1 MPEPVVEQTL
11 THCPYCAL
19 NCGLKLNT
27 TGGEVVG
34 YERWKQSP
42 FSGGAL
48 CSKGV
53 TAWQQVHHRDRLLR
67 PLVRRDGQ
75 LVETTWEHA
84 LDLAAAGFADVRRR
98 LGPAGNAVMG
108 GGSLTNEKAYLV
120 GKFARLALR
129 TPHVDLNGRMCM
141 SSAAA
146 AATRA
151 FGLDRAMT
159 PLDDLPHAQVAMVI
173 GANISSTYPVKVPGM
188 LDKVRRHG
196 RVIVVDPRAGRFVAA
211 TDLHLALKPGTDAII
226 ANGLLRAVAALG
238 LVDRRFVDERT
249 AGFDEA
255 LAAAEPW
262 TPHRVEAATGVDAR
276 SLVEAARLL
285 GSAKRAMVLHARGAE
300 QQTSGTQNALAYINV
315 ALACGLAGRRG
326 CGIVPLTGQRN
337 GQGGREHGQRC
348 DQLPGARSIEDP
360 EHRRQVA
367 ATWGVEPERIP
378 GRGRSFVEVFDD
390 AHEGRVAGMLTIST
404 NPAVS
409 SPDLHKVRRALS
421 RLEHLVVIDPFLSET
436 AQFATV
442 VLPGTTFAEEDGT
455 ITTTD
460 GRVVRVDA
468 AVGPQPG
475 RGDIDVFRNLANRL
489 GAGRHFSFVDGREVF
504 EELRRVSAGGPADY
518 SGMTWDAIRS
528 RGGIFWP
535 CPEEGHP
542 GTPLLYTERFAHPDG
557 KARFHAVTPA
567 DPPVVADTEYP
578 LVLTT
583 GRVLAHYLS
592 GNQTRRIEDQAAKAP
607 EAYVEVHPATAS
619 RLGLQAGRPVRLTSR
634 QGSVEVPWK
643 DHGGLRRDMLFMPY
657 HWPVANLL
665 TADDLDPVSRIP
677 GLKYTPVKLQ
687 PAPAPGDATE
697 GQPSTPASTTP
708 SAAATLTAPSSTF
721 TG

>member
-1 MPEPVVEQTL
+1 VQRVL

-19 NCGLKLNT
+19 NCGLKLKT
-27 TGGEVVG
+27 AGGEVVG

-53 TAWQQVHHRDRLLR
+53 TAWQQVHHPDRLIR
-67 PLVRRDGQ
+67 PLVRRDGE
-75 LVETTWEHA
+75 LEETTWEHA
-84 LDLAAAGFADVRRR
+84 LDVAAHGFADVRRR
-98 LGPAGNAVMG
+98 LGPEANAVMG

-120 GKFARLALR
+120 GKFARLALG

-146 AATRA
+146 AAVRA

-159 PLDDLPHAQVAMVI
+159 PLSELAHAHVAMVI
-173 GANISSTYPVKVPGM
+173 GANISSTYPVKVPTM

-196 RVIVVDPRAGRFVAA
+196 RVIVVDPRGGRFVAR
-211 TDLHLALKPGTDAII
+211 TDLHLALKPGTDAIL

-249 AGFDEA
+249 TGFEDA
-255 LAAAEPW
+255 LAAADPW

-276 SLVEAARLL
+276 SVVEAARLL
-285 GSAKRAMVLHARGAE
+285 ASAKRAMVLHARGAE
-300 QQTSGTQNALAYINV
+300 QQTSGTQNVLAYVNV
-315 ALACGLAGRRG
+315 ALACGLAGKRG

-367 ATWGVEPERIP
+367 AVWGVEPQQIP

-436 AQFATV
+436 AEYASV

-489 GAGRHFSFVDGREVF
+489 GAGRHFGFVNGREVF

-518 SGMTWDAIRS
+518 SGMTWDGIRA

-542 GTPLLYTERFAHPDG
+542 GTPTLYTERFAHPDG
-557 KARFHAVTPA
+557 KARFHAVMPTA
-567 DPPVVADTEYP
+567 PPVVADGDYP

-592 GNQTRRIEDQAAKAP
+592 GNQTRRIDDQNAKAP
-607 EAYVEVHPATAS
+607 EVYVEVHPGTAT
-619 RLGLQAGRPVRLTSR
+619 RFGLRPEAPALLTSR
-634 QGSVEVPWK
+634 QGAVEVPWREH
-643 DHGGLRRDMLFMPY
+643 DGLRRDTLFMPY

-665 TADDLDPVSRIP
+665 TADDLDPTSRIP
-677 GLKYTPVKLQ
+677 GLKYTPVRLEPVGANRTSAGHSCRRSPQ
-687 PAPAPGDATE
+687 PCDR
-697 GQPSTPASTTP
+697 
-708 SAAATLTAPSSTF
+708 
-721 TG
+721 

>member
-1 MPEPVVEQTL
+1 MAGSQPPVEQAL

-27 TGGEVVG
+27 AEGQVVG

-53 TAWQQVHHRDRLLR
+53 TAWKQVHHPDRVRR
-67 PLVRRDGQ
+67 PLVRRQGR
-75 LVETTWEHA
+75 LVETTWEEG
-84 LDLAAAGFADVRRR
+84 LDAAAHGFIDVRSR
-98 LGPAGNAVMG
+98 LGPSANAVLG

-120 GKFARLALR
+120 GKFGRLALG

-159 PLDDLPHAQVAMVI
+159 PLEEMEHSQVVMII
-173 GANISSTYPVKVPGM
+173 GANISSTYPVKVPRM
-188 LDKVRRHG
+188 LDRVRRHG
-196 RVIVVDPRAGRFVAA
+196 RVIVVDPRAGRFVDSR
-211 TDLHLALKPGTDAII
+211 DLHLALKPGTDAIL

-238 LVDRRFVDERT
+238 LVDHRFVDERT
-249 AGFDEA
+249 VGLDDA

-262 TPHRVEAATGVDAR
+262 TPYRVEAATGVDAL

-285 GSAKRAMVLHARGAE
+285 GSAKRAMILHARGAE
-300 QQTSGTQNALAYINV
+300 QQVSGTQNALAYINV
-315 ALACGLAGRRG
+315 ALACGHAGKRG

-360 EHRRQVA
+360 EHRRYTA
-367 ATWGVEPERIP
+367 AVWGVEPEQIP
-378 GRGRSFVEVFDD
+378 GRGRSFVEILDD
-390 AHEGRVAGMLTIST
+390 AHEGTVAGLLTIST

-409 SPDLHKVRRALS
+409 APDLRKVGRALS

-436 AQFATV
+436 AEHASV

-468 AVGPQPG
+468 AVGPVPG

-489 GAGRHFSFVDGREVF
+489 GAGRHFGFVSGREVF
-504 EELRRVSAGGPADY
+504 EELRRASAGGQADY

-542 GTPLLYTERFAHPDG
+542 GTPMLYTERFAHPDG
-557 KARFHAVTPA
+557 RARFHPITPV
-567 DPPVVADTEYP
+567 DPPVVADDDYP

-592 GNQTRRIEDQAAKAP
+592 GNQTRRIEDQRSKAP
-607 EAYVEVHPATAS
+607 DVYVEVHPATAT
-619 RLGLQAGRPVRLTSR
+619 RIGLRVGEPVRLTSR

-643 DHGGLRRDMLFMPY
+643 EHDGLRRDTLFMPY

-677 GLKYTPVKLQ
+677 GLKYTPVTM
-687 PAPAPGDATE
+687 APAGPMDDRRE
-697 GQPSTPASTTP
+697 QGQYSNV
-708 SAAATLTAPSSTF
+708 
-721 TG
+721 G

>member
-1 MPEPVVEQTL
+1 VAGTQPPVEQAL

-27 TGGEVVG
+27 AGGKVVG

-53 TAWQQVHHRDRLLR
+53 TAWQQVHHPDRLTR
-67 PLVRRDGQ
+67 PLVRLNGE
-75 LVETTWEHA
+75 LEETTWENG
-84 LDLAAAGFADVRRR
+84 LDVAAQGFSDVRRR
-98 LGPAGNAVMG
+98 LGPEANAVMG

-120 GKFARLALR
+120 GKFARLALG

-159 PLDDLPHAQVAMVI
+159 PLDELTHAQVAMVI
-173 GANISSTYPVKVPGM
+173 GANIASTYPVKVPRL
-188 LDKVRRHG
+188 LDRVRRHG
-196 RVIVVDPRAGRFVAA
+196 RVIVVDPRGGRFVQRS
-211 TDLHLALKPGTDAII
+211 DLHLALKPGTDAIL

-238 LVDRRFVDERT
+238 LVDHRFVEERT
-249 AGFDEA
+249 TGFDQA

-300 QQTSGTQNALAYINV
+300 QQTSGTQNVLAYINV
-315 ALACGLAGRRG
+315 ALACGLAGRHG

-348 DQLPGARSIEDP
+348 DQLPGARSIENSD
-360 EHRRQVA
+360 HRREVA
-367 ATWGVEPERIP
+367 AVWGVEPEQIP
-378 GRGRSFVEVFDD
+378 GRGRSFVDVFDD
-390 AHEGRVAGMLTIST
+390 AHEGKVAGMLTIST

-409 SPDLHKVRRALS
+409 SPDLDKVRRALT

-436 AQFATV
+436 AKYASV

-460 GRVVRVDA
+460 GRVVRIDA

-489 GAGRHFSFVDGREVF
+489 GAGRHFDFVDGRQVF
-504 EELRRVSAGGPADY
+504 EELRRVTAGGPADY
-518 SGMTWDAIRS
+518 SGMTWDGIRA

-542 GTPLLYTERFAHPDG
+542 GTPTLYTERFAHPDG
-557 KARFHAVTPA
+557 RARFHPVTPVE
-567 DPPVVADTEYP
+567 PPVVVDGDYP

-592 GNQTRRIEDQAAKAP
+592 GNQTRRIQDQNAKAP
-607 EAYVEVHPATAS
+607 EVYVEVHPGTAT
-619 RLGLQAGRPVRLTSR
+619 RLGLRPDGPVVLTSR
-634 QGSVEVPWK
+634 QGSVEVPWRE
-643 DHGGLRRDMLFMPY
+643 HEGLRRDTLFMPY

-665 TADDLDPVSRIP
+665 TADDLDPTSRIP
-677 GLKYTPVKLQ
+677 GLKYTPVRLE
-687 PAPAPGDATE
+687 PV
-697 GQPSTPASTTP
+697 STGLTSSTT
-708 SAAATLTAPSSTF
+708 APPT
-721 TG
+721 